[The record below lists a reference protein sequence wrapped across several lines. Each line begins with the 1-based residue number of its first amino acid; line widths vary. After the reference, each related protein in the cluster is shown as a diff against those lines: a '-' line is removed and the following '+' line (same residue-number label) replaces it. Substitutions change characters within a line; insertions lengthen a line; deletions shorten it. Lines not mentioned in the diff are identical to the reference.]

1 MPITDSNSLKPMK
14 NLLSVLLFVSL
25 LTPALP
31 AFSQA
36 DETDLLSCDDLAVVA
51 DDLTYIANSM
61 EEGVP
66 IEENDDLDAALAD
79 VVDSL
84 YYVAESEGSD
94 SLYDAVVSL
103 EDAWV
108 AMDRYAFVD
117 SLDAVVDDFDYI
129 YDSECAEQ

>member
-129 YDSECAEQ
+129 YDSECAE